1 MVDITQKSS
10 SLRKAIAQAILKV
23 SHPDTIAAVVNR
35 TVPKG
40 DVLEMAKTAGLFAAK
55 RTADMIPDCHPLHID
70 FTSIKYEIGE
80 MEIIILAEI
89 HTIYKTGVEVE
100 AMHAASVVALT
111 MYDMLK
117 PIDKGISIEKISL
130 VEKIGGKTDFKKD
143 ISLTL
148 KAAVI
153 VCSDSISAG
162 QNEDK
167 AGKSI
172 LEKLKNWNVEVPV
185 YQVIPDEISIIQS
198 TAKELVNQGI
208 NLIIFAGGTGLSPR
222 DVTPEA
228 LIPILDKQIPG
239 IEETIRNYGQLRTPY
254 AMLSRSVAGMI
265 GDSLV
270 LGIPGSTKGATESID
285 AVFPAALHIFKVLEG
300 QRHE

>member
-1 MVDITQKSS
+1 MVDITHKSS
-10 SLRKAIAQAILKV
+10 TLRKAIAQAILKV
-23 SHPDTIAAVVNR
+23 SNPDTIAAVVNR

-55 RTADMIPDCHPLHID
+55 RTADMIPDCHPLPIEY
-70 FTSIKYEIGE
+70 TSIKYEIGE
-80 MEIIILAEI
+80 MEIKILAEI

-172 LEKLKNWNVEVPV
+172 LEKLKNWKVEVPI
-185 YQVIPDEISIIQS
+185 YQVIPDEISMIQN
-198 TAKELVNQGI
+198 TAKELVRQGI

-239 IEETIRNYGQLRTPY
+239 IEETIRNYGQQRTPY

>member
-1 MVDITQKSS
+1 MVDITHKSS
-10 SLRKAIAQAILKV
+10 TLRKATAQAILKV
-23 SHPDTIAAVVNR
+23 SHSDTILAVVTR

-55 RTADMIPDCHPLHID
+55 RTADMIPDCHPLPIEY
-70 FTSIKYEIGE
+70 TSIRYEIGE
-80 MEIIILAEI
+80 LEIFILVEI

-130 VEKIGGKTDFKKD
+130 VEKIGGKTDFKKKSSVS
-143 ISLTL
+143 I

-162 QNEDK
+162 QNEDE
-167 AGKSI
+167 AGKCI
-172 LEKLKNWNVEVPV
+172 LAKLKKLEVETPI
-185 YQVIPDEISIIQS
+185 YRVIPDEISIIQS
-198 TAKELVNQGI
+198 TAKELVSQEI

-239 IEETIRNYGQLRTPY
+239 IEETIRNYGQQRTPY

>member
-55 RTADMIPDCHPLHID
+55 RTADMIPDCHPLPIE

-198 TAKELVNQGI
+198 TAKELVNKGI

>member
-55 RTADMIPDCHPLHID
+55 RTADMIPDCHPLPIE